1 LKGRGDSGKKS
12 KSKEKDSNISP
23 ICLGKIDKNSKS
35 PVTKTIIRKRVAVT
49 PQKPKRVKRQ
59 KVTDSKV
66 QIKVLNTHEEIKE
79 HNRNSNFNKKGT
91 NEENKFENV
100 VMLEV
105 GKTTTPKKSSTKSS
119 PLKTKSSPLVI
130 KNSPK
135 EESKE
140 RKHHNHDSKIISPF
154 EIKKMIENSL
164 LSRERILNSI
174 YFPDPKNG
182 SKILQSVKEISIS
195 SVKKIQS
202 SIQRIKAT
210 EKKLTELRQKTKE
223 SLRRKGISLN
233 SKHNFRSKHGKFFHS
248 DAYILHFK
256 IFPNLNSQQL
266 VI

>member
-1 LKGRGDSGKKS
+1 
-12 KSKEKDSNISP
+12 
-23 ICLGKIDKNSKS
+23 LGKIDKNSKS

-59 KVTDSKV
+59 KVTDSRV
-66 QIKVLNTHEEIKE
+66 QIKIENTHEEIKE

-100 VMLEV
+100 LMLEL
-105 GKTTTPKKSSTKSS
+105 GKTASPKKSSTKSS
-119 PLKTKSSPLVI
+119 PLKNKSSPLVI

-182 SKILQSVKEISIS
+182 YKILQSVKEISIS

-202 SIQRIKAT
+202 SIQRIKGT

-233 SKHNFRSKHGKFFHS
+233 SKHHFRSKHGKYFSFRC
-248 DAYILHFK
+248 LHPTF
-256 IFPNLNSQQL
+256 LNVSKFEFSTTSYLKL
-266 VI
+266 VPIN